1 MAAPGRSNTPPPP
14 SGPSGPGGPTIGD
27 ELSQVTKGVSDFASA
42 LAKATGGID
51 NAVDLAKSSVAVY
64 IESAAFKT
72 LDAAIETYR
81 TRVKSQE
88 DADRQTMLTSALLE
102 RVTGMNAAARAQAL
116 KDLGEDSLIGIAS
129 KKTFEAVNAYSEST
143 ITLLDGTQLRSA
155 LVFGDINQLFEEFN
169 ESVLNDVRLNA
180 AATKGITYDLV
191 ENTKLATKSLGISQ
205 AGINE
210 IFQKELSET
219 GKITGEALKEVEKS
233 IITTSNVTGVSVALI
248 AKDIEKMTSDF
259 GHFGMMTTD
268 QMGSLSANLKSL
280 GMSINDVTRLADN
293 FSSFD
298 KAASTMSNLAA
309 TTGATLDTLELFRLA
324 NTDQEEF
331 IRSLREQLESQ
342 GVEFENLNF
351 IQQKQISSAFGL
363 DPRVMQRLLN
373 DNIEMMDNVSD
384 QISGRK
390 EDMTDDKLRMSLASL
405 SSLREE
411 IDKTDTKTLAL
422 RLASLKSASED
433 VAVSLEKSYRNT
445 LQLTDAGVAT
455 LGGGL
460 DALVTKSEKMREA
473 LVKGGQLA
481 LEDLS
486 RSNPEL
492 SKRYDKLGKDLAADM
507 SAGIKAS
514 REAGRQ
520 AGYIFGIAVGEGAK
534 KGLTNSGAA
543 AESPSR
549 HGLSIV
555 DGLAQ
560 AFEQFDKG
568 KKSSMFG
575 EKLGDD
581 MKAAITAKQTE
592 IRTTFSTLQND
603 LETERKRLNLSTS
616 KTEAE
621 IFQELATLSG
631 GKLTADQVKKITEGQ
646 SLEVMTSIIESEMSK
661 LKTAGPKAAAAAAE
675 KAQGAT
681 PGAAATAAP
690 TASAQETIVKIVL
703 QGGDELTRYLA
714 SMIVGEATSVGVP
727 VGGETIK
734 LQIVGNSDKVT
745 A

>member
-102 RVTGMNAAARAQAL
+102 RVTGMNATARAQAL

-520 AGYIFGIAVGEGAK
+520 AGYVFGAAVGDGVKEGADS
-534 KGLTNSGAA
+534 KGALGR
-543 AESPSR
+543 SPSPV
-549 HGLSIV
+549 GLNIV
-555 DGLAQ
+555 DGLVK
-560 AFEQFDKG
+560 AFDQFDKG

-714 SMIVGEATSVGVP
+714 STIVGDAISVGVP
-727 VGGETIK
+727 VKGDTIR
-734 LQIVGNSDKVT
+734 LQIVGNADTVT